1 MINIKIGIGYN
12 RTRIKCYKKTKQ
24 KQKQNAN
31 NNSFYQSK
39 EMFMNLFNKKDFLN
53 LKFSDF
59 YRIFQ

>member
-1 MINIKIGIGYN
+1 MIDTKIGIGYN

-24 KQKQNAN
+24 KQNAN

-39 EMFMNLFNKKDFLN
+39 KMFMNLFNKKDFLN

>member
-12 RTRIKCYKKTKQ
+12 RNRIKCYKKT

>member
-12 RTRIKCYKKTKQ
+12 RARIKCYKKT

>member
-1 MINIKIGIGYN
+1 MINIKIG
-12 RTRIKCYKKTKQ
+12 TRIKCYKKT

>member
-24 KQKQNAN
+24 KQNAN

-39 EMFMNLFNKKDFLN
+39 EVFMNLFNKKDFLN

>member
-12 RTRIKCYKKTKQ
+12 RTRIKCYKKT
-24 KQKQNAN
+24 KQNAN

>member
-24 KQKQNAN
+24 KQNAN

-39 EMFMNLFNKKDFLN
+39 EMFMNLFNKSEIFRFLSN
-53 LKFSDF
+53 LSMTL
-59 YRIFQ
+59 